1 MQQMEKKDILE
12 KAQKENKGVDEMYNY
27 LYRRGAQI
35 GMSIG
40 LVVCCVAMIVDLIL
54 NSKFTLL
61 GYFASLIEISM
72 QFAVQLFLAIK
83 TKGKANIVSSLLF
96 GIALTI
102 WIVLIVTFM
111 LGIGL

>member
-1 MQQMEKKDILE
+1 MDKKDILE
-12 KAQKENKGVDEMYNY
+12 KAKKENKSGDEMYNY

-54 NSKFTLL
+54 NSEFTLL

-72 QFAVQLFLAIK
+72 QFALQLFLAIK
-83 TKGKANIVSSLLF
+83 VKGKANIASSILF
-96 GIALTI
+96 GVALVI
-102 WIVLIVTFM
+102 WIVLIVTFI
-111 LGIGL
+111 LGIGV